1 MIFFKIQ
8 TNICFVIILASAT
21 PEKIFL
27 IKKELMKDL
36 RPIWAPYL
44 NGQSL
49 FLDVILKTFCS
60 PSVMKI
66 FYVFQISRTKRS
78 FRVQFLYS
86 LLWPLNA
93 FLWWHIDKNIIL
105 STFPFDMLFKIFPLF
120 QLFKIKDFLFWS
132 LQIHNNV
139 TYKRGVILYWFT
151 TLGYLFL
158 LL

>member
-8 TNICFVIILASAT
+8 TNKCFEIILASAT
-21 PEKIFL
+21 SEKIFL
-27 IKKELMKDL
+27 IKKELLKDL

-49 FLDVILKTFCS
+49 FLHVILKTFCS

-78 FRVQFLYS
+78 LRVQSLYS

-105 STFPFDMLFKIFPLF
+105 STFPFICFSKYFHFFSYLRSKIFCFGP
-120 QLFKIKDFLFWS
+120 FKSI
-132 LQIHNNV
+132 I
-139 TYKRGVILYWFT
+139 T
-151 TLGYLFL
+151 
-158 LL
+158 